1 MHATS
6 LPIFL
11 GGQCSE
17 NIGITNVQE
26 MTSHARELL
35 PPFFNVRN
43 FGATGDGKSID
54 SPAINKAL
62 EAAAAMGGGTV
73 YVPAGTYNCYS
84 LRLKSFI
91 CLYIEQGATILA
103 APTPLDGTTTDGYD
117 AAEPQGPWEPY
128 QDYGHNHWHTSLIW
142 GEAIHDFSIMGPGLI
157 WGKGLSR
164 GHQNDKDLPDT
175 TKPGVRN
182 KTIALK
188 NCFNVTL
195 RDFSIFKG
203 GWFGILATGVD
214 NLAIDNL
221 KIDTNRD
228 GMDIDCCRN
237 VRVSNCTVNSPI
249 LHSKFANRRRHLS
262 QEFLRAGL
270 CSSNRKSDHNQL
282 LCHRQLRDRLHT
294 RRQLE
299 ANAGFL
305 RALCHWTDQV
315 WNGIKREISQYY
327 YFKLRL

>member
-1 MHATS
+1 LFDRRQLLFKATQGS
-6 LPIFL
+6 ILAAFTGAPQIADAAN
-11 GGQCSE
+11 S
-17 NIGITNVQE
+17 
-26 MTSHARELL
+26 SHARELL

-214 NLAIDNL
+214 NYRGRDAHYCAPPAQIPAGAI
-221 KIDTNRD
+221 RAP
-228 GMDIDCCRN
+228 G
-237 VRVSNCTVNSPI
+237 S
-249 LHSKFANRRRHLS
+249 HLGC
-262 QEFLRAGL
+262 LTA
-270 CSSNRKSDHNQL
+270 
-282 LCHRQLRDRLHT
+282 
-294 RRQLE
+294 
-299 ANAGFL
+299 
-305 RALCHWTDQV
+305 
-315 WNGIKREISQYY
+315 KRT
-327 YFKLRL
+327 LGHG